1 MRDEYNWPN
10 FGRAAFEAYWKESG
24 EPPITWGDLNETSQR
39 AWIECAKTIIDIF
52 SRTVLA

>member
-24 EPPITWGDLNETSQR
+24 EPPITWGDLNDTSQR